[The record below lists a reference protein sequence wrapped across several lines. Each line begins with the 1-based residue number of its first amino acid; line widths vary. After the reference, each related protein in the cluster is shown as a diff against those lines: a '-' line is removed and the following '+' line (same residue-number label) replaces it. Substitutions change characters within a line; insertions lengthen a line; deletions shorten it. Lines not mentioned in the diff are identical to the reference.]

1 MILSAVKRECIQSA
15 QLLEGFFSPLPFSS
29 LLALSRC
36 PNEQETR
43 GRKSQKAGL
52 GARKMRRG
60 SSAPPS
66 RAILIYTNN

>member
-1 MILSAVKRECIQSA
+1 MIVSAVKRESIQSA
-15 QLLEGFFSPLPFSS
+15 QLLEGFSPLPFSS
-29 LLALSRC
+29 LLALGRC

-43 GRKSQKAGL
+43 RRKSQKAGP